1 MSNQWPL
8 VSLGEVVKHRK
19 EFIVV
24 DDLKEYKRCRVQSY
38 AKGVVERDTIPG
50 SLIKTKKQQVCRTGE
65 FLVAEIDAKVG
76 GYGIVPEELDKAI
89 VSSHY
94 FLFGVNED
102 KLNRR
107 FLDCFIRTPFFS
119 DQVTAQG
126 STNYAAIRP
135 SHVLNYKI
143 PLPPLNEQKRIV
155 AKVDELA
162 TKIEE
167 AKGLRDNSGK
177 EIQFVIE
184 SLLKNIIS
192 KNQPNKSWAFDTLDK
207 FAEVNP
213 SRRNKLNL
221 QPNDKVTFVPMA
233 AVDAETGTISQPQ
246 IRNYFEVAKGFT
258 WFTEGDVI
266 FARITPCME
275 NGKAALA
282 NGLIN
287 QTGFGSTEFHVLRP
301 GPQITE
307 KWLHCIVRQNN
318 FREDA
323 ASHFKGTAG
332 QQRVPES
339 FFFQKQIAVPPLDEQ
354 QQIVKYLDELQT
366 KIDSLKKL
374 QAETEKEL
382 NALLPSILDKAFKGE
397 L

>member
-1 MSNQWPL
+1 VKNTIYQIDDACHLIKGKYPTLKTPPGEYPFVVTATFRRNASTYQIDGKAVCIPL
-8 VSLGEVVKHRK
+8 ISSTGHGHAALHRIHYEEGKFAVANLLVALVVKNENNCFPKYLYYLLNTKKDEYFVPLMKGSANVSLNLKDIARVK
-19 EFIVV
+19 I
-24 DDLKEYKRCRVQSY
+24 S
-38 AKGVVERDTIPG
+38 
-50 SLIKTKKQQVCRTGE
+50 
-65 FLVAEIDAKVG
+65 
-76 GYGIVPEELDKAI
+76 
-89 VSSHY
+89 
-94 FLFGVNED
+94 
-102 KLNRR
+102 
-107 FLDCFIRTPFFS
+107 
-119 DQVTAQG
+119 
-126 STNYAAIRP
+126 
-135 SHVLNYKI
+135 
-143 PLPPLNEQKRIV
+143 LPPLSEQRRIV
-155 AKVDELA
+155 ARIDELA
-162 TKIEE
+162 AKVEETK
-167 AKGLRDNSGK
+167 KLRGNSEN

-184 SLLKNIIS
+184 YFLKNIIS
-192 KNQPNKSWAFDTLDK
+192 KNQHNKSWTFETINK
-207 FAEVNP
+207 FVEINP

-221 QPNDKVTFVPMA
+221 QTNDKVTFVPMS
-233 AVDAETGTISQPQ
+233 AVDAEIGTISQPQ

-282 NGLIN
+282 NNLVN

-301 GPQITE
+301 GSQISG
-307 KWLHCIVRQNN
+307 KWLHCIVRQKD

-323 ASHFKGTAG
+323 ANHFKGTAG

-354 QQIVKYLDELQT
+354 QQIIKYLDNLQL
-366 KIDSLKKL
+366 KINSLKKL